1 MRKLLVLG
9 FVGLLAQLID
19 GSLGMA
25 YGVTS
30 STLLLAA
37 GVAPAAAS
45 AAVHFSEIGTSLVS
59 GFSHHK
65 LGNVDWRTVSILAVP
80 GFVGAFAGATFLASL
95 PADTAKPWVAGL
107 LLALGIYVVFRF
119 LVLGGRRPTFKTRPS
134 AKFLMPMGLVG
145 GTLDSIGGGGWGP
158 VGTTTLLSSG
168 RLEPRKV
175 VGSIDTSEF
184 VVAVGGSLGFILA
197 LGSPGIEWSYAIALL
212 AGGVIAAPIAAWLV
226 KKLAARV
233 LGVAAGGLI
242 VLTNSKTISEAL
254 GASGSAVGAIAA
266 VVGALWI
273 SGIVWA
279 VKQERKAAA
288 LDESTS
294 RSLPPSDHNG
304 RVTTPDFDTLVAEH
318 RSELFAHCY
327 RMLGSPQ
334 DAEDALQEALLGAW
348 KGYAGFEGRARCGRG
363 STRSPPTPASSTSRS
378 G

>member
-30 STLLLAA
+30 STMLLAA

-65 LGNVDWRTVSILAVP
+65 LGNVDWRTVSILALP
-80 GFVGAFAGATFLASL
+80 GFVGAFAGATFLSSL
-95 PADTAKPWVAGL
+95 PADTAKPWVAGIL
-107 LLALGIYVVFRF
+107 LSLGVYVVYRF
-119 LVLGGRRPTFKTRPS
+119 LVLGGRRPTFKSRPS
-134 AKFLMPMGLVG
+134 KRFLMPMGLVG

-197 LGSPGIEWSYAIALL
+197 LGSQGIEWSYAIALL

-242 VLTNSKTISEAL
+242 ILTNSKTISEAL
-254 GASGSAVGAIAA
+254 GASGNAVGAIAA

-273 SGIVWA
+273 TGIVWA

-288 LDESTS
+288 IDEVDESV
-294 RSLPPSDHNG
+294 P
-304 RVTTPDFDTLVAEH
+304 VTV
-318 RSELFAHCY
+318 
-327 RMLGSPQ
+327 
-334 DAEDALQEALLGAW
+334 
-348 KGYAGFEGRARCGRG
+348 
-363 STRSPPTPASSTSRS
+363 
-378 G
+378 